1 MKFVFASYVVTP
13 GFNDPDLWLKRIGMS
28 TGILEKLAK
37 HHTVISVEQINYRGK
52 YVKNKVDHRFMVFPA
67 LQKYFPVKLH
77 RFIKSERPDV
87 VMIQGLHF
95 PWQVILLRWALGK
108 NTKIILQHH
117 AEQPYRKI
125 RKYLQQWAD
134 RNVDAYLFASTEIG
148 MDWVKKGNLA
158 TPQKIH
164 QVMEVSSMFSTK
176 GKTATRYKRGK
187 SADPFFLWVGR
198 LNANKDPLTVVS
210 AFLKFTLTQPT
221 ARLNMIYHTDEL
233 LSDIEE
239 LLSRHENGHAVTLVG
254 RVLHEDLQYWYEAGD
269 FILSGSHYEGSGTAV
284 CEAMS
289 CGCVPIVTDIASFR
303 MITDN
308 GQCGFLYQPGNE
320 QQLLDLLLQTSQI
333 DLASKRASC
342 LAYFKSNL
350 SFEAIS
356 KQIVAIA
363 ARL

>member
-13 GFNDPDLWLKRIGMS
+13 GFNDPTLWLNRIAMS
-28 TGILEKLAK
+28 TGILEELSKQ
-37 HHTVISVEQINYRGK
+37 HTVISVEQINYRGN
-52 YVKNKVDHRFMVFPA
+52 YIKNRVDHRFMVFPA
-67 LQKYFPVKLH
+67 IQKYFPVKLH
-77 RFIKSERPDV
+77 RFIKSEQPDM

-134 RNVDAYLFASTEIG
+134 LYVDAYLFASTEIG

-158 TPQKIH
+158 TQQKIH
-164 QVMEVSSMFSTK
+164 QVMEVSSIFYST
-176 GKTATRYKRGK
+176 GKATTGRKTGK
-187 SADPFFLWVGR
+187 SADLVFLWVGR
-198 LNANKDPLTVVS
+198 LNVNKDPLTIVKT
-210 AFLKFTLTQPT
+210 FLKFTTIKPT
-221 ARLNMIYHTDEL
+221 ARLNMIYHTGEL
-233 LSDIEE
+233 LSDIEK
-239 LLSRHENGHAVTLVG
+239 LLSNHENGHAVTLVG
-254 RVLHEDLQYWYEAGD
+254 RVPHEDLQYWYDGAD

-303 MITDN
+303 MITND
-308 GQCGFLYQPGNE
+308 GCCGFLYQPSNE
-320 QQLLDLLLQTSQI
+320 QQLLDVLLQAQQI
-333 DLASKRASC
+333 DMASKRASC

-350 SFEAIS
+350 SFEAIA
-356 KQIVAIA
+356 KQIAAIA
-363 ARL
+363 EAL